1 MLFRSHTTHTPGPW
15 HVAGDTAFDCSIRII
30 PSFPK
35 GPACIAHAMATVP
48 ATTAHANARLIA
60 AAPELLA
67 ALESCQEIMT
77 RAFLNGLP
85 IGQGTF
91 CEEQDWNTANK
102 AARAAIRKA
111 NGGVQ

>member
-1 MLFRSHTTHTPGPW
+1 MHTTHTPGPW

-60 AAPELLA
+60 ASPDLLV
-67 ALESCQEIMT
+67 ALEQV
-77 RAFLNGLP
+77 LP
-85 IGQGTF
+85 LVAQYVKLTTEGAHSYIV
-91 CEEQDWNTANK
+91 
-102 AARAAIRKA
+102 ARAAIAKA
-111 NGGVQ
+111 KGGPQ

>member
-1 MLFRSHTTHTPGPW
+1 MHTTHTPGPW

-60 AAPELLA
+60 ASPDLLV
-67 ALESCQEIMT
+67 ALEQV
-77 RAFLNGLP
+77 LP
-85 IGQGTF
+85 LVAQYVKLTTEGAHSYIV
-91 CEEQDWNTANK
+91 
-102 AARAAIRKA
+102 ARAAIRKA